1 MLRVIQRV
9 LPDGKTYPVQPFHVC
24 LKGLEQA
31 ILCRDDEDYDTMVKV
46 ILRQK

>member
-1 MLRVIQRV
+1 MSVDKCL
-9 LPDGKTYPVQPFHVC
+9 PVQPFHVC

-46 ILRQK
+46 ILRQ